1 MKKKLLVFMMMI
13 TLLVMVGCGSN
24 TAGEDQ
30 TAADDQAAEQTE
42 DVQDDAEAVQD
53 DAEAAQDEADVDI
66 GEVESKADQ
75 ISEKEAKAIV
85 LKHAGLKEKDVE
97 FTKFKKD
104 KDDGVWQYE
113 IEFVSGDQ
121 EYEYDVR
128 MSDGKILD
136 YDVDSRYDD

>member
-13 TLLVMVGCGSN
+13 TLLMMVGCGSN

-30 TAADDQAAEQTE
+30 TAADDQVAEQTE
-42 DVQDDAEAVQD
+42 DVQDDAEAAQD
-53 DAEAAQDEADVDI
+53 DADVDI

-121 EYEYDVR
+121 DYEYDVR

>member
-30 TAADDQAAEQTE
+30 TAADDQVAEQTE
-42 DVQDDAEAVQD
+42 DVQDDAEAAQD
-53 DAEAAQDEADVDI
+53 DADVDI

>member
-30 TAADDQAAEQTE
+30 TAADDQVAEQTE
-42 DVQDDAEAVQD
+42 DVQDDAEAAQD
-53 DAEAAQDEADVDI
+53 DADVDI

-113 IEFVSGDQ
+113 IEFVSGEK
-121 EYEYDVR
+121 EYDYDVR
-128 MSDGKILD
+128 MSDGKILE
-136 YDVDSRYDD
+136 YDVDSVYDD

>member
-13 TLLVMVGCGSN
+13 TLLMMVGCGSN

-30 TAADDQAAEQTE
+30 TAADDQVAEQTE
-42 DVQDDAEAVQD
+42 DVQDDAEAAQD
-53 DAEAAQDEADVDI
+53 DADVDI